1 MEDKKVKRP
10 VTARRRYWNFNTQLA
25 AASALAAAAF
35 YPFDALKTRIQL
47 GQGSG
52 LQVARNMAISTFYKG
67 FSAGVLRQAAL
78 TFFASKSLKTFYV
91 SPLIANERKRLTNND
106 PFPCLLSAG
115 ALGAFLSSPAD
126 LILTRMQADAA
137 LPASQR
143 RNYLNIF
150 HAIYR
155 IIRDDGVLSLWKG
168 GFPTVIRTTATT
180 AGIYGVSH
188 GFKAL
193 LTIFTPDMVSR
204 VPDNASRCKWKIS
217 IHWFFRLY
225 EENLQIRRATHILCW
240 ISSLLSH
247 LYASDLAYICNSR
260 ATSGTRHSDLP
271 ESMNQQLLKSDLG
284 LYYERLKVFI
294 FFFGGSTSA
303 CVLGRKMVPFY

>member
-204 VPDNASRCKWKIS
+204 VPVGYVVVGILPAALSKPFDYVKTQ
-217 IHWFFRLY
+217 
-225 EENLQIRRATHILCW
+225 LQIMRPDANGKYPYTGSLDCMKKTFKSGGLRIFYAGFPAYCLTCMPQIWLTFAILGPLQAHD
-240 ISSLLSH
+240 I
-247 LYASDLAYICNSR
+247 AIF
-260 ATSGTRHSDLP
+260 
-271 ESMNQQLLKSDLG
+271 
-284 LYYERLKVFI
+284 LKV
-294 FFFGGSTSA
+294 
-303 CVLGRKMVPFY
+303 